1 LQQIEGSM
9 QRNDKQQ
16 GKSASS
22 NSELQTLELPKKEK
36 VETKSKPRAKMYCI
50 LCGADNSMLPRP
62 HAHHSCTGT
71 TGALRKKGV
80 SKIR

>member
-62 HAHHSCTGT
+62 TPITHAPAQQVHWEKRGY
-71 TGALRKKGV
+71 LK
-80 SKIR
+80 